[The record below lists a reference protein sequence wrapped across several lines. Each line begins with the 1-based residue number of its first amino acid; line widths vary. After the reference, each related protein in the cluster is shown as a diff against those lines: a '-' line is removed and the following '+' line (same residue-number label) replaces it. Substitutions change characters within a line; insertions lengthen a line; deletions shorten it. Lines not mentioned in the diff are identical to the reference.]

1 MYLIVFNIE
10 QHYYRIFNAVYMI
23 YEKKE
28 GTKKMISV
36 IKRDEGEHRSR
47 PGRKN

>member
-23 YEKKE
+23 YEE
-28 GTKKMISV
+28 ERTKKMISV
-36 IKRDEGEHRSR
+36 IKRDGHRATYDR
-47 PGRKN
+47 NKI